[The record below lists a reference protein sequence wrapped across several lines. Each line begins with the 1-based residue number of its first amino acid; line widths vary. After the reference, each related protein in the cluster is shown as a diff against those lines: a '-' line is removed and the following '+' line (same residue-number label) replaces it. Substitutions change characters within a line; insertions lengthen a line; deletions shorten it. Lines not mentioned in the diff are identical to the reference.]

1 MKKGLVAIVVSALM
15 LVLSVS
21 MIAAQEKA
29 PVEKAKAA
37 CSMEKATCEKGM
49 KLTDEQ
55 KGKVE
60 ELKTNFQLKTID
72 LKAEQQKL
80 GIMLKKE
87 IAKPEPAMQDIE
99 GIIKKMSAVREK
111 LQLARIE
118 HMLAMRKVLGPDW
131 KKIMHPDMGCC
142 PEMMGGPGMKCGG
155 EEQCD
160 RSKCGPTCGP
170 APMKG
175 RRMMRMKQGMGEK
188 GGCTMH
194 MEQGMGEK
202 GGCTMQKVQG
212 MGEKGGCMMQK
223 VQGMGEKG
231 GCTMHMEQ
239 GMGAPDVRVMVQK
252 GGKCCSQAPGKW
264 QGRMFRPF
272 GKKSCGMSCSE
283 KGAEKEIKCK
293 VEIIRE
299 D

>member
-1 MKKGLVAIVVSALM
+1 MKKGLVVMVAAAFM
-15 LVLSVS
+15 LLFSVS

-29 PVEKAKAA
+29 TVEKTMAA

-60 ELKTNFQLKTID
+60 ELKTNFKLKTID

-80 GIMLKKE
+80 AIMLKKE
-87 IAKPEPAMQDIE
+87 IMKPEPAMQDIE
-99 GIIKKMSAVREK
+99 GLIKKMSAVREK

-118 HMLAMRKVLGPDW
+118 HMLAMRKALGPDW

-142 PEMMGGPGMKCGG
+142 PDMMGGSGMKCGG
-155 EEQCD
+155 DERGAILE
-160 RSKCGPTCGP
+160 RRPMRGA

-175 RRMMRMKQGMGEK
+175 GRMMRMKQGMGDK
-188 GGCTMH
+188 GGSTIH

-202 GGCTMQKVQG
+202 GGCAMHKEQR
-212 MGEKGGCMMQK
+212 MGDKGGCS
-223 VQGMGEKG
+223 
-231 GCTMHMEQ
+231 MHMEQ
-239 GMGAPDVRVMVQK
+239 GMGQPEVRVMVQK
-252 GGKCCSQAPGKW
+252 DGKCCSQTPGKW
-264 QGRMFRPF
+264 QGKMFRPF
-272 GKKSCGMSCSE
+272 GKKSCTMSCSDR
-283 KGAEKEIKCK
+283 GADKEIKCK

-299 D
+299 EKDRR